1 MSDKITSTKAVS
13 ETMSIIW
20 KEELKELDPPI
31 MPTNYHMLLL
41 IERNNA
47 LLRRLNEQEQ
57 IIIGLMRKL

>member
-1 MSDKITSTKAVS
+1 MDDKIISTKAVS

-31 MPTNYHMLLL
+31 MASNYYIAELY
-41 IERNNA
+41 ERSNA

-57 IIIGLMRKL
+57 IIIRLMGK